1 MWKTTLSAHVNPS
14 LTFAEG
20 KHGVGGIASADIPSG
35 STLMSLPYSSIL
47 SEAYSASTRRGR
59 YIQALLGKKRPIEC
73 TGRALLYLEMVYQ
86 RFGCGSSSNSSSIS
100 SSSRNTVGTGSN
112 DDDDDTKFR
121 EYLQSLPA
129 EYDDPAWWDED
140 EVKTLLFGTNLMEGA
155 MLRRAWLKRIYT
167 ALVPE
172 LIHEH
177 PEMFSKSVYTYEN
190 FLWAHSA
197 FSSRGFPDILSHRP
211 GDEMVNIKKNEA
223 SINSSSS
230 PSLPPPSSSV
240 VSPLPLLGCEGATGV
255 NPFQDP
261 PHEPVGC
268 MLPVLDLLNHVPRT
282 PIAWIRSSTGV
293 SFIHEGKEILKKGE
307 EVNNNYGPKSNE
319 ELLMGFGF
327 TLPNNAD
334 DTYTLAIKP
343 LAAPQQMHQHV
354 HQSTPSISASNLA
367 TTNTL
372 AAEYDDAFATAT
384 IFQKIEL
391 PTRYVLRM
399 RLVQGTNKKM
409 NLKVAKKRAKNE
421 TAKSAKKTKKP
432 TMIFDKDQVS
442 GVIPNEL
449 YQLARLDSLCSK
461 QKEAI
466 YRESKEYLCEVLSRP
481 ISLPVEERALDFLE
495 SLLRS
500 KEQGL
505 VRAHSWLKEEEE
517 EEDDNKLDGEE
528 EEKKKKKNVNNNMG
542 MTRKYKHRRYLAR
555 SYIRGQYRLL
565 VNSLVEIEHKREEI
579 DLGTAKFLLPLL
591 RQQDESDVQ
600 ELPICVASCH
610 VNEESKETKYTIP
623 LSLSESIELI
633 TCDECK
639 QEMEQLEEVE
649 EDEKE
654 EVEEMEEAPRKK
666 QRS

>member
-1 MWKTTLSAHVNPS
+1 MVRKKKNESSFNDAPS
-14 LTFAEG
+14 
-20 KHGVGGIASADIPSG
+20 PS
-35 STLMSLPYSSIL
+35 P
-47 SEAYSASTRRGR
+47 
-59 YIQALLGKKRPIEC
+59 
-73 TGRALLYLEMVYQ
+73 
-86 RFGCGSSSNSSSIS
+86 S
-100 SSSRNTVGTGSN
+100 SSSSFT
-112 DDDDDTKFR
+112 
-121 EYLQSLPA
+121 
-129 EYDDPAWWDED
+129 
-140 EVKTLLFGTNLMEGA
+140 
-155 MLRRAWLKRIYT
+155 
-167 ALVPE
+167 
-172 LIHEH
+172 
-177 PEMFSKSVYTYEN
+177 
-190 FLWAHSA
+190 
-197 FSSRGFPDILSHRP
+197 
-211 GDEMVNIKKNEA
+211 
-223 SINSSSS
+223 
-230 PSLPPPSSSV
+230 SSV

-293 SFIHEGKEILKKGE
+293 SFIHEGKEILKKSE

-319 ELLMGFGF
+319 ELLMGYGF
-327 TLPNNAD
+327 ILPNNAD

-343 LAAPQQMHQHV
+343 LAAPQQVHQHV

-367 TTNTL
+367 TTDTL
-372 AAEYDDAFATAT
+372 AAEYDDAIATAT

-399 RLVQGTNKKM
+399 RLVQETNKKL
-409 NLKVAKKRAKNE
+409 NLKVAKKKAKND
-421 TAKSAKKTKKP
+421 TTKSAKKTKKP
-432 TMIFDKDQVS
+432 PMIFDKDQVS

-466 YRESKEYLCEVLSRP
+466 YRESKEYLSEVLSMP

-505 VRAHSWLKEEEE
+505 VRAHSWLKEEEDD
-517 EEDDNKLDGEE
+517 DDNKLDGDEE
-528 EEKKKKKNVNNNMG
+528 GKKKNAHNNMG

-579 DLGTAKFLLPLL
+579 DLGTVKFLLPLL

-610 VNEESKETKYTIP
+610 VNEDSKETKYTIP
-623 LSLSESIELI
+623 LSLSESMELI
-633 TCDECK
+633 TCEECK
-639 QEMEQLEEVE
+639 QEMEEVEEVE
-649 EDEKE
+649 EDEEE